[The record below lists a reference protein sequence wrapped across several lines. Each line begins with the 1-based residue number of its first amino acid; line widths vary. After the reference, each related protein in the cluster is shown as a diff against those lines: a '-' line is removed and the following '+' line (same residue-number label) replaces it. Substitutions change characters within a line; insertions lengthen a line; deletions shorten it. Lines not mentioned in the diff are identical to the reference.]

1 MRRFSRAKQ
10 GGGHADV
17 NKHRDG
23 EGGADRS
30 VSLLKNAIHIQ
41 HKNVSIS
48 LEDRNLLAGT
58 NTPKSCRCLQAIV

>member
-1 MRRFSRAKQ
+1 M
-10 GGGHADV
+10 

-58 NTPKSCRCLQAIV
+58 NTPKSCRCVRAIV